1 LNSKWYRTVPA
12 TLTAAVMPEVPAAP
26 WRSRTATAERPG
38 EVHRPVTAL
47 GRGHHL
53 AKVRFSWRP
62 LRSPGYYL
70 THSAPNSVLAP
81 PAAEAL
87 MSFYERIWSE
97 ILEERAF
104 SMRSPTTN
112 GPIILEAMRKGKTA
126 MQRMANMALATEAAV
141 KRSLSTDLRERLSK
155 IASKRYKPEP
165 TSED

>member
-1 LNSKWYRTVPA
+1 
-12 TLTAAVMPEVPAAP
+12 
-26 WRSRTATAERPG
+26 
-38 EVHRPVTAL
+38 
-47 GRGHHL
+47 
-53 AKVRFSWRP
+53 
-62 LRSPGYYL
+62 
-70 THSAPNSVLAP
+70 
-81 PAAEAL
+81 